1 MNSPIRLQRIGVS
14 ILVTMVSVTVAAPLI
29 ARHDP
34 NATTGLPF
42 ETPSRSHPLG
52 TTDIGQDIFSQV
64 LHGGRI
70 SLFIAFGAASLATSV
85 GLLVGLVSGYRRGWR
100 DAVLMRFVDLM
111 LCFPFLAFVIV
122 VSAFFGRGLITT
134 MLVISMVLW
143 ARPARVL
150 RAQVVKVSEYGH
162 VAAARAMGGS
172 DLHVLRRHVVPRVVP
187 MVVSQFVRAAN
198 VSVVLESSL
207 AFLGLGNPNRMS
219 WGTILYF
226 ANNQSAMLTG
236 AWKWWILPP
245 GLMLSVAI
253 VGLAFVG
260 FGIESRVDPRLIN
273 VVRRPAKLRAGQRGG
288 DNAVVSRAARVHS
301 VAPDVPKDSAL
312 TAALDSALDSA
323 LDIDGVSIE
332 YATAHGPLRAVDGVT
347 LRVPRATIVGLVG
360 ESGCGKTTLAMTAA
374 GMLRAPASLVDGQI
388 RIDGRSFISS
398 DQLVDDTMRG
408 RRVAYVPQFAMNA
421 LNPAYTIHRQVS
433 EAAELTMDA
442 DHAQRCASE
451 ALEGVGLASERHRA
465 YPHELSGG
473 MRQRAVIAMAVV
485 NSPALLIADEPLT
498 GLDVT
503 TQLGVLHLL
512 RKLCSELEVAV
523 LLISHDLAAVRS
535 ISDIVATMYA
545 GRIVDIGDV
554 MAVGGPSSHPYT
566 QALLRSLGTFDD
578 GLDTGRRSGDGPDGG
593 IAGEPPDLLCLP
605 VGCAFGPRCREATSV
620 CELVRPKLEPIVV
633 EGVAT
638 SAEFFG
644 HRVACAHRA
653 TAGGI
658 R

>member
-150 RAQVVKVSEYGH
+150 RAQVARVSEYGH

-172 DLHVLRRHVVPRVVP
+172 DLHVLRRHVLPRIVP

-245 GLMLSVAI
+245 GLMLGIAI

-273 VVRRPAKLRAGQRGG
+273 VVRRPAKLRGG
-288 DNAVVSRAARVHS
+288 HNAVVSRAAS
-301 VAPDVPKDSAL
+301 VDSGAPVVPKDSAM
-312 TAALDSALDSA
+312 DSALE
-323 LDIDGVSIE
+323 IEGVSIE
-332 YATAHGPLRAVDGVT
+332 YATAHGALRAVDGVT
-347 LRVPRATIVGLVG
+347 LRMPRATIVGLVG

-374 GMLRAPASLVDGQI
+374 GMLRAPASLVAGQI
-388 RIDGRSFISS
+388 RIDGRSFISRN
-398 DQLVDDTMRG
+398 QIVDGTIRG

-433 EAAELTMDA
+433 EAAELTMNA
-442 DHAQRCASE
+442 DHARRCATE
-451 ALEGVGLASERHRA
+451 ALEGVGLAAERHRA

-485 NSPALLIADEPLT
+485 NSPAVLIADEPLT

-503 TQLGVLHLL
+503 TQLGVLQLL
-512 RKLCSELEVAV
+512 RKLCSELEVAI

-566 QALLRSLGTFDD
+566 QALLRSLATLGDD
-578 GLDTGRRSGDGPDGG
+578 LDTGRPGDGPEGG

-605 VGCAFGPRCREATSV
+605 VGCAFGPRCCEVTSV
-620 CELVRPKLEPIVV
+620 CELVRPKLEPVV
-633 EGVAT
+633 DGAATVADYI
-638 SAEFFG
+638 G

-653 TAGGI
+653 TAGNV